1 MTSERTCEITKDNLQ
16 SLETLFRSQFLD
28 IGKIIELF
36 DSKKAQEFKKM
47 NQIYFME
54 DQGSHSHG
62 HGGCSHT
69 SSNSIYIPAD
79 KQTIVC
85 KIISEKLLKSKTF
98 FTNNNHN
105 HLYNVLFNIDAAK

>member
-1 MTSERTCEITKDNLQ
+1 MDTEKTCEISKDNLQ
-16 SLETLFRSQFLD
+16 SLEALFRSQFMD

-69 SSNSIYIPAD
+69 NSNSIYIPAD
-79 KQTIVC
+79 K
-85 KIISEKLLKSKTF
+85 
-98 FTNNNHN
+98 
-105 HLYNVLFNIDAAK
+105 

>member
-1 MTSERTCEITKDNLQ
+1 MDQERTSEISKENLK

-47 NQIYFME
+47 NQIYAME
-54 DQGSHSHG
+54 DQGSHSHS

-69 SSNSIYIPAD
+69 STNSIYIPAD
-79 KQTIVC
+79 K
-85 KIISEKLLKSKTF
+85 
-98 FTNNNHN
+98 
-105 HLYNVLFNIDAAK
+105 